1 MYQDRN
7 WLFKNIDKL
16 INDIG
21 GWDNMMNEKFYDF
34 AIKNIDL
41 KKIDEINLSFKNFIS
56 SKYQSIT
63 ISDTCKI

>member
-1 MYQDRN
+1 
-7 WLFKNIDKL
+7 
-16 INDIG
+16 
-21 GWDNMMNEKFYDF
+21 MNEKFYDF